1 LSCARLLALLLAVL
15 TAGCA
20 VQTQALRAT
29 PPAGLPA
36 RAELVATPFFPQTD
50 YQCGPAALATALGS
64 AGYAAQPA
72 QLAEQVFLP
81 ARTGT
86 LQIEM
91 IAGARR
97 QGAVATRLPATLE
110 AALREVAAGTPVV
123 VLLNLGLNWYP
134 AWHYAVLVGYDLD
147 AGEVLL
153 RSGTTQRA
161 VLAMRS
167 FEHTW
172 TRAGAWAFAVTR
184 PGQWPATAEPRAIV
198 DAALGFE
205 RAAAP
210 VDAALAY
217 RSALQR
223 TGADLTL
230 QMGLG
235 NSLYAAGDKPAAAQA
250 FQRAAEDHPGNAP
263 AWINLASTRG
273 ELGDAPGADDA
284 ARRAVALND
293 PAWQAQADAALRRA
307 LGAGPAPGRPKPDD
321 AQGPRRGPAWPLG
334 QERSDWGAQ
343 PQLKVSSG
351 LK

>member
-1 LSCARLLALLLAVL
+1 LSFARLLRVAALLLAVL
-15 TAGCA
+15 AAGCA
-20 VQTQALRAT
+20 VQTQALRSAA
-29 PPAGLPA
+29 PAGLPA
-36 RAELVATPFFPQTD
+36 RAELAATPFFPQTE

-123 VLLNLGLNWYP
+123 VLLNLGLSWYP
-134 AWHYAVLVGYDLD
+134 AWHYAVLVGYDLE

-161 VLAMRS
+161 VMAMRS

-172 TRAGAWAFAVTR
+172 TRAGAWAFVVTR

-198 DAALGFE
+198 EAALGFE

-210 VDAALAY
+210 AEAAQTY

-223 TGADLTL
+223 TGPDLTL

-235 NSLYAAGDKPAAAQA
+235 NSLYARGDKPAAAQA
-250 FQRAAEDHPGNAP
+250 FRRAAEDHPGNAP
-263 AWINLASTRG
+263 AWINLASTLT
-273 ELGDAPGADDA
+273 ELGDAAAAVDA
-284 ARRAVALND
+284 ARRAVALSD
-293 PAWQAQADAALRRA
+293 PAWQAQADAVLRQALA
-307 LGAGPAPGRPKPDD
+307 AAE
-321 AQGPRRGPAWPLG
+321 AVT
-334 QERSDWGAQ
+334 Q
-343 PQLKVSSG
+343 PKVSSG
-351 LK
+351 RR